1 MRSPIMLWMTSRS
14 RSSMISGIFAA
25 HGVHWGT
32 DQRQSAGYDTYENQ
46 AIKALLKR
54 RFGLPFCEMPAPQIE
69 FLQDLFAIVPNNET
83 WLMKTGIEYFDVF
96 QPLAPFNLFL
106 LRKPEDV
113 AKSIC
118 QKRAN
123 ADYDVALKAAN
134 WRFATM
140 RTRQAQTGGA
150 FIDTDRVIAGDF
162 EQLQIAMEYCG
173 VLFDEMKTKAAIH
186 K

>member
-1 MRSPIMLWMTSRS
+1 
-14 RSSMISGIFAA
+14 MISGIFAA
-25 HGVHWGT
+25 HGVHWGN
-32 DQRQSAGYDTYENQ
+32 DQRQSAGYDTFENQ
-46 AIKALLKR
+46 AIKSLLKKH
-54 RFGLPFCEMPAPQIE
+54 FGLPFCEMTAPQIE
-69 FLQDLFAIVPNNET
+69 FLQDLYAIVPNNET

-106 LRKPEDV
+106 LRKPEAV

-118 QKRAN
+118 QKRPG

-140 RTRQAQTGGA
+140 RARQAQTGGA

-162 EQLQIAMEYCG
+162 EQLQVAMEYCG
-173 VLFDEMKTKAAIH
+173 VLFDEMKTKAAI
-186 K
+186 KR